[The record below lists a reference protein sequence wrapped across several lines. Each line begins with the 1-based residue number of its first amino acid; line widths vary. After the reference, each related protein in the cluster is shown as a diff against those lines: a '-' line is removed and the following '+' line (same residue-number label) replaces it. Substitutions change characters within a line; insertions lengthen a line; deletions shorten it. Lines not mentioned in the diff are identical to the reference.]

1 MHTATEQSSKLKIER
16 GLFEKICLIETLFF
30 HFCVKM
36 WSYCGEKTCLRID
49 N

>member
-30 HFCVKM
+30 IFVSK
-36 WSYCGEKTCLRID
+36 CGLTVEKRHV
-49 N
+49 